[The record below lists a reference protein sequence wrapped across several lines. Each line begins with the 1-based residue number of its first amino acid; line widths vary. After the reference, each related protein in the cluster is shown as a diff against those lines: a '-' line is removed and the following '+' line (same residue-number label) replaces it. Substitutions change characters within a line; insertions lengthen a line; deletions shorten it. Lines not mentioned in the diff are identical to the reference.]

1 MLLMAETDMQSDAE
15 LVRVALRGDRQA
27 YGELFRRHERSVL
40 AVALAVLGDCHRAQ
54 DVAQDAFVMAYCRL
68 AELRLRSSFGPWI
81 RQIARHE
88 AVQAIRQTRRSQNVQ
103 LPEPQVGQPSDDGT
117 IDEANRQLLRAVMK
131 LPKHERVVIMLRY
144 FEGHSVKT
152 IGKMTGRPTG
162 TVTMQLSRARAR
174 LQRWLKE
181 TLP

>member
-1 MLLMAETDMQSDAE
+1 MPNWS
-15 LVRVALRGDRQA
+15 RVALKGDRPA
-27 YGELFRRHERSVL
+27 YGKLFQRHERSVL
-40 AVALAVLGDCHRAQ
+40 AVALAILGDYHRAQ
-54 DVAQDAFVMAYCRL
+54 DVAQDAFVTAYCRL
-68 AELRLRSSFGPWI
+68 AELRIRSSFGPWV

-88 AVQAIRQTRRSQNVQ
+88 AIQVIRRTRRNEGVP
-103 LPEPQVGQPSDDGT
+103 LPELQADPPPDDGT
-117 IDEANRQLLRAVMK
+117 IDEANRQLLEAVMR

-152 IGKMTGRPTG
+152 IGEMTGRPVG
-162 TVTMQLSRARAR
+162 TVTMQLSRARTR